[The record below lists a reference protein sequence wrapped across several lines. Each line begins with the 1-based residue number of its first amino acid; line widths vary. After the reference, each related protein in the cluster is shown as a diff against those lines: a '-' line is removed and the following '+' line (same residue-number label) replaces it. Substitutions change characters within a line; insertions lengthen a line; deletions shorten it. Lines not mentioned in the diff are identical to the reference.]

1 VVRGLVSA
9 GVPILAGTDAPL
21 PNSIPGFGIHFEL
34 EWLVKAGLSPWQAL
48 IAATA
53 EPARYLGVDSV
64 GSIRAGSVADLVVL
78 NADPLRRIGN
88 TRRIALVVSDGR
100 VYSPKARTAL
110 FEQALRAAGGSNA
123 KKP

>member
-1 VVRGLVSA
+1 
-9 GVPILAGTDAPL
+9 
-21 PNSIPGFGIHFEL
+21 
-34 EWLVKAGLSPWQAL
+34 
-48 IAATA
+48 
-53 EPARYLGVDSV
+53 VDSV